1 MSAWSDESLLGW
13 TPNSGDVV
21 VATAGKSG
29 TTWMQQIITQLLAGG
44 SEAALNDFG
53 SLHELSP
60 WVSFRVSSP
69 AVLAARSPEFARA
82 WLATRTGVDELDL
95 FKLLGDGEA
104 EAAALDRQSALIRAL
119 RPRVPDGRVVLK
131 THEPFSEGLGC
142 PCVFVARDGLDGVLS
157 LYNHW
162 RATKPAYRAAAAAAA
177 GLPEA
182 PLDSASRFLDLWLDD
197 FRGYGAPR
205 EGVATW
211 AATCALELRLRAL
224 SAEMRAKPEWWVKVG
239 DEAIVGRWRAEAA
252 AYAPLEFDWAL
263 GEARWLAARA
273 AAAPLARPSPAAG
286 AFETESAV
294 DGDLEAALLDG
305 VAALRREPAHGARD
319 VHPGSD
325 GQVVN
330 HIHPSLY
337 CYVHGVTPVFRR
349 LRISFDK
356 LDSFS
361 KLIGAGTRQ
370 GDHVDLLGDDLF
382 ARRRQPNP
390 IVHGDPTSFSS
401 RRYQW
406 LPAELDVAADGTASF
421 KSYVNN
427 LHPRRHAP
435 LYRALERLFSRCVP
449 LFESVLAALRARG
462 ADALVVR
469 SGAATAQAE
478 RRDAGK
484 KRQRYFEPDMEHLYA
499 EEEPEQLDG
508 EDDAAFDERYGAY
521 MDARRPAP
529 DRVPRVTGPFVA
541 PPPFDPGPWA
551 SDAPAGRRLQVIV
564 KLQTIEL
571 TPERPEYA
579 GGAWHVEGARN
590 ERIVATA
597 IHYLPAVRPF
607 SLDDRSRPGRRTIV
621 VFFLVDPT
629 RDVPRS
635 TATVAPQQRAWLD
648 LELEVH
654 SRFWRGLPDIAR
666 DLVLGMLEDADGGPM
681 SHEAALAH
689 RLKLME
695 ERTFITAEHGEV
707 FERPFSLCEH

>member
-211 AATCALELRLRAL
+211 AATVKSYWDARGRVRLVHFSDLKRDARRGRAAFAYMKRRERWFELDTLEPGAFLRGGADGGGRAAF
-224 SAEMRAKPEWWVKVG
+224 SDAQVARY
-239 DEAIVGRWRAEAA
+239 EAAAEAA
-252 AYAPLEFDWAL
+252 L
-263 GEARWLAARA
+263 GAECARWL
-273 AAAPLARPSPAAG
+273 RPRS
-286 AFETESAV
+286 
-294 DGDLEAALLDG
+294 
-305 VAALRREPAHGARD
+305 
-319 VHPGSD
+319 
-325 GQVVN
+325 
-330 HIHPSLY
+330 
-337 CYVHGVTPVFRR
+337 
-349 LRISFDK
+349 
-356 LDSFS
+356 
-361 KLIGAGTRQ
+361 
-370 GDHVDLLGDDLF
+370 
-382 ARRRQPNP
+382 
-390 IVHGDPTSFSS
+390 IVHGDPTFSS

-484 KRQRYFEPDMEHLYA
+484 KRQRDFGPDMEHLYA

-521 MDARRPAP
+521 CEARRPAP

-551 SDAPAGRRLQVIV
+551 SDAAGQRLQVIV

-579 GGAWHVEGARN
+579 GGAWHVEGTRN
-590 ERIVATA
+590 ERVVATA
-597 IHYLPAVRPF
+597 IHYLECENISESRLAFREAVREPEYEQEDHAGVRAVFDMDDEDPLPF

-648 LELEVH
+648 LELE
-654 SRFWRGLPDIAR
+654 RTRLWRGLPDIAR

>member
-1 MSAWSDESLLGW
+1 MATLEELDREEEEEEEQEDDVQDDADDDDDDDDMDDDSLDEEDEIYDGQ
-13 TPNSGDVV
+13 PPP
-21 VATAGKSG
+21 
-29 TTWMQQIITQLLAGG
+29 TTG
-44 SEAALNDFG
+44 
-53 SLHELSP
+53 
-60 WVSFRVSSP
+60 RVGPPSSP
-69 AVLAARSPEFARA
+69 YPTPFSIGAAY
-82 WLATRTGVDELDL
+82 
-95 FKLLGDGEA
+95 GDG
-104 EAAALDRQSALIRAL
+104 
-119 RPRVPDGRVVLK
+119 
-131 THEPFSEGLGC
+131 
-142 PCVFVARDGLDGVLS
+142 
-157 LYNHW
+157 
-162 RATKPAYRAAAAAAA
+162 
-177 GLPEA
+177 A
-182 PLDSASRFLDLWLDD
+182 P
-197 FRGYGAPR
+197 PQ
-205 EGVATW
+205 
-211 AATCALELRLRAL
+211 CALELRLRAL

-239 DEAIVGRWRAEAA
+239 DRAIVGRWRAEAA

-273 AAAPLARPSPAAG
+273 AAAPLARPSPVAG

-294 DGDLEAALLDG
+294 DGALEAALLDG

-337 CYVHGVTPVFRR
+337 CYVHGVTPVVGRPGKPDR
-349 LRISFDK
+349 HSHVGYRIYLSSDK
-356 LDSFS
+356 LESFS

-382 ARRRQPNP
+382 ARRRRQPNP
-390 IVHGDPTSFSS
+390 IVHGDPTNFSS

-421 KSYVNN
+421 KSYINN

-462 ADALVVR
+462 ADALN
-469 SGAATAQAE
+469 
-478 RRDAGK
+478 DDDNP
-484 KRQRYFEPDMEHLYA
+484 RQRYFEPDMFHLYA

-508 EDDAAFDERYGAY
+508 EDDAAFDDRYGAY
-521 MDARRPAP
+521 MEARRPAP

-551 SDAPAGRRLQVIV
+551 SDALAGHRLQVIV
-564 KLQTIEL
+564 KIQTIEL

-597 IHYLPAVRPF
+597 IHYLECENISESRLAFREAVREPDYEQEDHAGVRAVFDMGDEDPLVQPRGALRARAGRTVCFPNVLQHAVRPF

-648 LELEVH
+648 LELE
-654 SRFWRGLPDIAR
+654 RTRLWRGLPDIAR